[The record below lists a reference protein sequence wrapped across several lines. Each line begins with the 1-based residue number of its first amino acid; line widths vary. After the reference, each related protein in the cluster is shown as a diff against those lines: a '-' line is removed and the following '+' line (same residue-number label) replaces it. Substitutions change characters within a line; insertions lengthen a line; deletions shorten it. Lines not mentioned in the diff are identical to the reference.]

1 MIYIKVK
8 GNNVEK
14 ALRNLK
20 RKVKDTGLFLELKN
34 KEFYRKPSDIRREKK
49 ARAKTRAKWAKIKNN
64 ENSWLIFNRFPCF
77 IYTYIYKYIT
87 AFSGN
92 SM

>member
-34 KEFYRKPSDIRREKK
+34 KEFYKKPSDIRREKK

-64 ENSWLIFNRFPCF
+64 ENS
-77 IYTYIYKYIT
+77 
-87 AFSGN
+87 
-92 SM
+92 

>member
-64 ENSWLIFNRFPCF
+64 ENS
-77 IYTYIYKYIT
+77 
-87 AFSGN
+87 
-92 SM
+92 